1 MEERRQLPRPP
12 APSSSSSPESRPS
25 LLLPLD
31 STRHAFHTKMAF
43 GLTVVTLFGLGLLS
57 VLFGGDFS
65 NPRQADS
72 HLQQRHRYRRLDD
85 NDYSSYS
92 CHDLFDATPDA
103 GDAQCAFART
113 CNQGAGLWAP
123 FVFCSHNSLSRTA
136 WLFILSPVM
145 LLWLLLLF
153 RMLGSTAEDYFS
165 PSLEMF
171 STKLGLPPRFA
182 GVTLLALG
190 NGAAD
195 VSATVSAI
203 SNDPQNGYK
212 LSLGA
217 LTGAAMVIGSVVSA
231 LVVLVAGGVP
241 CRGAL
246 VRDVTALG
254 VCVLIVWRQLGA
266 TGTVGPETVTLFLSL
281 YAMFVVLVLV
291 ADVYHRAVVLP
302 RKAQYAL
309 ELERRRQ
316 LQGQQDYEAEQ
327 QAAHAAA
334 AAAAAAARTGGSG
347 RSTDGDCELA
357 ATHQSDT
364 VLHAGG
370 GNATSTLSLQQEQ
383 IPADDMMIP
392 SSSSPPG
399 SRFSRVLTAFSNYD
413 NDPTSED
420 AGGWGTN
427 GIGVD
432 SDELAQE
439 RPVLL
444 HGSHGILNPHNH
456 RHHITD
462 VGSGGGNVNGGAGPE
477 HSNNNSPSTNY
488 AMLEDVMD
496 RACIMPGSIGSNRDS
511 GGSVSSW
518 KEAFAVARLE
528 LSNHA
533 EQVWDDIAYNGDIDV
548 VTKCC
553 LILELPFT
561 IARKMTVVIPCEGYY
576 VRAMIALSLSL
587 SPLWFAIYM
596 YRGHEVNLFLVTTA
610 ATEASTASSHVN
622 VWFLIYCSVAI
633 LFGLVILR
641 FAPAGD
647 AATGEMS
654 LLFATPIALYGFI
667 MAATWIDT
675 IADSLVSLLDFIG
688 IVLYIPGPIVGLTIL
703 AWGNSMSDLS
713 ADVTMA
719 RKGLA
724 NMAMT
729 ACFAGPFFN
738 ILVGLGLGFYSLAA
752 QTGVT
757 ERQVDLSPSI
767 TVGFLFIT
775 INSAV
780 ILLTGLGLGKGRIP
794 KKYGYIAVRYCHFV
808 RFVLLLF
815 YPVLELTPLDKFH
828 SYI

>member
-1 MEERRQLPRPP
+1 
-12 APSSSSSPESRPS
+12 
-25 LLLPLD
+25 
-31 STRHAFHTKMAF
+31 MAL
-43 GLTVVTLFGLGLLS
+43 GLTAVTLFGLGLLS
-57 VLFGGDFS
+57 VLFGDRSSS
-65 NPRQADS
+65 NRQEYNIIS
-72 HLQQRHRYRRLDD
+72 NQLHHHHHHRHLDD
-85 NDYSSYS
+85 MNNNGATGGDGVVNTDTNADYSSYS
-92 CHDLFDATPDA
+92 CHDLFVATPDA

-113 CNQGAGLWAP
+113 CNQGTGLWAP
-123 FVFCSHNSLSRTA
+123 FVFCSYNSLSRTA
-136 WLFILSPVM
+136 WLSILSPVM

-203 SNDPQNGYK
+203 CNDPQNGYK

-217 LTGAAMVIGSVVSA
+217 LSGAAMVIGSVVSA

-254 VCVLIVWRQLGA
+254 VCVLIVWHQLGS
-266 TGTVGPETVTLFLSL
+266 TGTVGPETVTLFLSM

-309 ELERRRQ
+309 EMERRRQ
-316 LQGQQDYEAEQ
+316 LQGQQDYETEQQ
-327 QAAHAAA
+327 QAAHTAAA
-334 AAAAAAARTGGSG
+334 AAAAAAALRTGDGGS
-347 RSTDGDCELA
+347 STDGDCELA
-357 ATHQSDT
+357 ATHQSDSLATAPLTTTDT

-370 GNATSTLSLQQEQ
+370 GGGGGTTASTMQQQ
-383 IPADDMMIP
+383 MPADMP
-392 SSSSPPG
+392 LSPPR

-413 NDPTSED
+413 NDPTSEAD
-420 AGGWGTN
+420 GGWGTIGN
-427 GIGVD
+427 NSIGVD

-439 RPVLL
+439 RPILL
-444 HGSHGILNPHNH
+444 HGSQGILNPHNH
-456 RHHITD
+456 HNHAD
-462 VGSGGGNVNGGAGPE
+462 GASGGLGGGGNHVNGGGAAGPSE
-477 HSNNNSPSTNY
+477 HHHSPGTSY
-488 AMLEDVMD
+488 AMLEDAMD
-496 RACIMPGSIGSNRDS
+496 RACVMPGTRG

-518 KEAFAVARLE
+518 KEAFAVAHTE

-533 EQVWDDIAYNGDIDV
+533 EQVWDDIAYNGDVDV

-576 VRAMIALSLSL
+576 VRAMIALSLAL
-587 SPLWFAIYM
+587 SPLWFAFYM
-596 YRGHEVNLFLVTTA
+596 YRGHEVNLFFVSTA
-610 ATEASTASSHVN
+610 ATEAAAGSSRIN
-622 VWFLIYCSVAI
+622 VWFLIYCIVAI
-633 LFGLVILR
+633 VFGLVILR

-738 ILVGLGLGFYSLAA
+738 ILVGLGLGFYSLEA
-752 QTGVT
+752 QTGQT
-757 ERQVDLSPSI
+757 ERQVELSPSI
-767 TVGFLFIT
+767 TVGFVFIA

-794 KKYGYIAVRYCHFV
+794 KKYGYIAVRYCHYV
-808 RFVLLLF
+808 NKQWMDISVAALV
-815 YPVLELTPLDKFH
+815 Y
-828 SYI
+828 